1 MWVRRGYIVHTVTI
15 AVLLVTLALEA
26 MGCKAQPAEW
36 SELGAGG
43 QQQSQQQQQRQ
54 QGTLQ
59 ILPQPSREVADLN
72 PDDVVR
78 IMRRIGFTD
87 DQIIELGTDM
97 HDALFRSGAARVVY
111 KEETEAL
118 LSVKGMQVYIGSRS
132 RGSFVY
138 DLGYGQ
144 FVTPGA
150 NQ

>member
-1 MWVRRGYIVHTVTI
+1 MWVRRGYILHTVTI
-15 AVLLVTLALEA
+15 AALLVALTLET

-43 QQQSQQQQQRQ
+43 RQQQQQQRHRK
-54 QGTLQ
+54 GLIQ
-59 ILPQPSREVADLN
+59 IMPQPNREVADLN

-87 DQIIELGTDM
+87 EQILELGTDM
-97 HDALFRSGAARVVY
+97 HEALFSSGAARVIY
-111 KEETEAL
+111 GQETEAL
-118 LSVKGMQVYIGSRS
+118 ARVNGMQVYIGSRS
-132 RGSFVY
+132 RGNFVY

-150 NQ
+150 RQ

>member
-1 MWVRRGYIVHTVTI
+1 VWVRRGYIVHTVTI

-43 QQQSQQQQQRQ
+43 QQQHQSQQRRQ
-54 QGTLQ
+54 GAIQ
-59 ILPQPSREVADLN
+59 IVPQPSREVADLN

-87 DQIIELGTDM
+87 DQILELGTDM
-97 HDALFRSGAARVVY
+97 HDALFNSGAARVVY

-118 LSVKGMQVYIGSRS
+118 VSVKGMQVYVRSRS
-132 RGSFVY
+132 RGSFIY